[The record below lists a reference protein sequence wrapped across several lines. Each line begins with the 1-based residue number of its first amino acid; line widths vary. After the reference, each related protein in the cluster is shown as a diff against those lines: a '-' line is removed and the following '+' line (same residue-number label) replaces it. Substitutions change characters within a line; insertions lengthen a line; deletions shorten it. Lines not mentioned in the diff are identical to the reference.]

1 MTGGNAGEVRTAVA
15 LAAIAA
21 MALVT
26 YGARLGG
33 LLLMHYVPPTPRV
46 SAFLKHLSGSV
57 LAALVVPAA
66 VRGDVSAWMAIA
78 TTAALARAGRPM
90 LAIAAGMVVA
100 AMLRTLR

>member
-1 MTGGNAGEVRTAVA
+1 MAGNAADVRIGTA

-57 LAALVVPAA
+57 LAALVVPAV
-66 VRGDVSAWMAIA
+66 VRGDVSAWVAIA
-78 TTAALARAGRPM
+78 VTAALARARRPM
-90 LAIAAGMVVA
+90 LAIAAGMAIA
-100 AMLRTLR
+100 ALLRTFR